1 MFIEEG
7 FFIVNNINRTKST
20 LFFAIAISLTL
31 VASAFLSLA
40 VTTEYESILG
50 HFMRGAMFAPAVYVT
65 CAVAFVC
72 GIVSW
77 VLLRRT
83 EVTPDIKAGVFPCF
97 THALAAFL
105 AVAAIAFEYLTAPE
119 ANVAVSTNSTV
130 SIISTLY
137 YVFAFGTCAALL
149 MYGFFGSYKSNVA
162 KVLSFCPVIYCAVKT
177 LMIYFD
183 ESIAVNGP
191 LKIMC
196 QLAYVSLMLMFVYD
210 SGLAIEKKNV
220 FGRTYMC
227 TVWAVV
233 MSGAVSVASLAAHIM
248 NVKSFGLSLAETCLL
263 TAFFLTAL
271 SKLWH
276 LSFKLISVSEDEEQ

>member
-1 MFIEEG
+1 M
-7 FFIVNNINRTKST
+7 NNINRTKST

-31 VASAFLSLA
+31 VASAFLALA

-50 HFMRGAMFAPAVYVT
+50 HFMHGAMFAPAVYVT
-65 CAVAFVC
+65 CGLAFVC

-77 VLLRRT
+77 ALLRRT
-83 EVTPDIKAGVFPCF
+83 EISHDTRAGIFPCF
-97 THALAAFL
+97 AHALTAFM
-105 AVAAIAFEYLTAPE
+105 AVAAIAFEYLTTPA
-119 ANVAVSTNSTV
+119 ANVSVVANNTV
-130 SIISTLY
+130 SVVSTLY

-149 MYGFFGSYKSNVA
+149 MYGFFGAYKNNVA

-196 QLAYVSLMLMFVYD
+196 QLAYVALMLMFVYD
-210 SGLAIEKKNV
+210 SGIAVEKNNV
-220 FGRTYMC
+220 FGRAYMC
-227 TVWAVV
+227 SLWAVV
-233 MSGAVSVASLAAHIM
+233 MSGAVSIASIAAHIM
-248 NVKSFGLSLAETCLL
+248 GVKSFELSLAETCLL
-263 TAFFLTAL
+263 TAFFITAL

-276 LSFKLISVSEDEEQ
+276 LSFKHISVSEEEEQ